1 MRFIAFLRAINVGG
15 HTVTMADLRRHFAA
29 LDLEAVETFIASGNV
44 VFRSS
49 ARNPAA
55 LERRIENHLG
65 AVLGYEVKTFL
76 RTEAELAAIARY
88 EPFTAA
94 QRRAAGSLNVGFLS
108 APLTNSARKTLM
120 GLKTAIDDF
129 HLHGR
134 ELYWL
139 CRKRQSEST
148 FSNVQFERTVQVRT
162 TFRGVN
168 TVARLAAK
176 HGLA

>member
-1 MRFIAFLRAINVGG
+1 MRFIAFLRAINGGG
-15 HTVTMADLRRHFAA
+15 HTVTMADLRRHLAA

-55 LERRIENHLG
+55 LEQRIEDHLG
-65 AVLGYEVKTFL
+65 AMLGYEVKTFL

-88 EPFTAA
+88 QPFTAA
-94 QRRAAGSLNVGFLS
+94 QRRTAGSLNVGFLS
-108 APLTNSARKTLM
+108 APLGASARKTLM
-120 GLKTAIDDF
+120 SLKTPIDDF
-129 HLHGR
+129 HLRGR

-168 TVARLAAK
+168 TVARLATK
-176 HGLA
+176 YGLA